1 MSVHTIC
8 EIGFIGVGWNCKKGY
23 ATKKWVDVWSCN
35 SMTNLIHRDND
46 DVYDI
51 QFENKRIYVIF
62 KLFGNIKTNI
72 NSENVKCVM

>member
-1 MSVHTIC
+1 
-8 EIGFIGVGWNCKKGY
+8 
-23 ATKKWVDVWSCN
+23 
-35 SMTNLIHRDND
+35 MTNLIHRDND